1 MFQPEQMIE
10 AHVNQ
15 PGFQYNNLQTP
26 PPRNLAVGGHA
37 DSIFGLPPQ

>member
-1 MFQPEQMIE
+1 MIE

-26 PPRNLAVGGHA
+26 PPPPPNLAVGGHA
-37 DSIFGLPPQ
+37 DSIFGLLPQ